1 MPGAAPACYRRI
13 SQARRSGAS
22 FEPAAPSATCS
33 NSAGGPADRKP
44 EETAMTRMTGGK
56 ALVEMLRR
64 HGVETI
70 FALPGVQNDAL
81 FVAFYDA
88 GEALRVI
95 HTRHEQGAAYMAYGY
110 ARATGKSGAYAVV
123 PGPGLLNT
131 TAALSTAYAT
141 NTPVLCISGQIP
153 SDLIGR
159 GFGLLHEIPDQ
170 LGILR
175 TLTKWAA
182 RIDHPTQTGK
192 RVNEAFRQLRDG
204 RPRPVAVEMPLD
216 IMALETEIVLPAAER
231 APPTTMPDPELID
244 KAATLLAAAKKP
256 LLFVGGGAVAASEEV
271 LAIAETLQA
280 PVVSYT
286 GGKGIVSDHHYLAQ
300 SAVAGHELWRE
311 ADVVLA
317 VGTRLHQPQVR
328 WGVDAD
334 LKVIR
339 IDIDPTEIT
348 RISRPALGI
357 VADAKPALAA
367 LHNALDRHNPK
378 RASRKEELE
387 ALKARTL
394 ARLADNLGPQCEYL
408 QAIRAEVPDDG
419 IYVEDLTQVGY
430 VGRVAFP
437 IYHPRTYIHS
447 GYQGTLGSGFATA
460 LGAKVGRPDVPVVSV
475 SGDGGFMYNV
485 QELSTAVKH
494 GIDISAIV
502 FADGAYGNVRRMQ
515 KVDYG
520 NRLIGVDLHNPQFPK
535 MAESFGAAG
544 VRTTSPDGLR
554 RELAA
559 ALKRRGT
566 TLIEVAVGE
575 MPDPWKHLVLPRVR
589 GGR

>member
-1 MPGAAPACYRRI
+1 
-13 SQARRSGAS
+13 
-22 FEPAAPSATCS
+22 
-33 NSAGGPADRKP
+33 
-44 EETAMTRMTGGK
+44 MTRITGGK

-64 HGVETI
+64 HEVDTI

-95 HTRHEQGAAYMAYGY
+95 HTRHEQGAAYMAFGY
-110 ARATGKSGAYAVV
+110 ARASGKVGTYAVV

-131 TAALSTAYAT
+131 TAALSTAFAT
-141 NTPVLCISGQIP
+141 NAPVLCISGQVP

-170 LGILR
+170 LGILQ

-192 RVNEAFRQLRDG
+192 VVNEAFRQLRDG
-204 RPRPVAVEMPLD
+204 RPRPVGIEMPLD
-216 IMALETEIVLPAAER
+216 VMALETEVALPSADGL
-231 APPTTMPDPELID
+231 PPITMPDPELID
-244 KAATLLAAAKKP
+244 KAAALLAEAKKP

-271 LAIAETLQA
+271 LAIAEMLEA
-280 PVVSYT
+280 PVVSST
-286 GGKGIVSDHHYLAQ
+286 GGKGIVSDRHYLAQ
-300 SAVAGHELWRE
+300 SALAGHELWRE
-311 ADVVLA
+311 TDIVLA

-328 WGVDAD
+328 WGVDND
-334 LKVIR
+334 LKLIR
-339 IDIDPTEIT
+339 IDIDPVEIT
-348 RISRPALGI
+348 RILRPALGI

-367 LHNALDRHNPK
+367 LYRALER
-378 RASRKEELE
+378 RRSSRRSRKDELE

-394 ARLADNLGPQCEYL
+394 ARLADRLGPQSEYL
-408 QAIRAEVPDDG
+408 QAIRAELPDDG

-447 GYQGTLGSGFATA
+447 GYQGTLGFGFATA
-460 LGAKVGRPDVPVVSV
+460 LGAKIGRPDLPVVSI

-494 GIDISAIV
+494 GIDIVAIV

-515 KVDYG
+515 KEDYG
-520 NRLIGVDLHNPQFPK
+520 NRLIGVDLHNPHFPK

-544 VRTTSPDGLR
+544 VRTTTPEGLR

-559 ALKRRGT
+559 ALKRRGS

-575 MPDPWKHLVLPRVR
+575 MPDPWKVLFLPRVR

>member
-1 MPGAAPACYRRI
+1 
-13 SQARRSGAS
+13 
-22 FEPAAPSATCS
+22 
-33 NSAGGPADRKP
+33 
-44 EETAMTRMTGGK
+44 MTRITGGK

-64 HGVETI
+64 HEVDTI

-95 HTRHEQGAAYMAYGY
+95 HTRHEQGAAYMAFGY
-110 ARATGKSGAYAVV
+110 ARASGKVGTYAVV

-131 TAALSTAYAT
+131 TAALSTAFAT
-141 NTPVLCISGQIP
+141 NAPVLCISGQVP

-170 LGILR
+170 LGILQ

-192 RVNEAFRQLRDG
+192 VVNEAFRQLRDG
-204 RPRPVAVEMPLD
+204 RPRPVGIEMPLD
-216 IMALETEIVLPAAER
+216 VMALETEVALPSADGL
-231 APPTTMPDPELID
+231 PPITMPDPELID
-244 KAATLLAAAKKP
+244 KAAALLAEAKKP

-271 LAIAETLQA
+271 LAIAEMLEA
-280 PVVSYT
+280 PVVSST
-286 GGKGIVSDHHYLAQ
+286 GGKGIVSDRHYLAQ
-300 SAVAGHELWRE
+300 SALAGHELWRE
-311 ADVVLA
+311 TDIVLA

-328 WGVDAD
+328 WGVDND
-334 LKVIR
+334 LKLIR
-339 IDIDPTEIT
+339 IDIDPVEIT
-348 RISRPALGI
+348 RILRPALGI

-367 LHNALDRHNPK
+367 LYRALER
-378 RASRKEELE
+378 RRSSRRSRKDELE

-394 ARLADNLGPQCEYL
+394 ARLADRLGPQCEYL
-408 QAIRAEVPDDG
+408 QAIRAELPDEG

-447 GYQGTLGSGFATA
+447 GYQGTLGFGFATA
-460 LGAKVGRPDVPVVSV
+460 LGAKVGRPDLPVVSI
-475 SGDGGFMYNV
+475 SGDGGFMYNL

-494 GIDISAIV
+494 GIDIVAIV

-515 KVDYG
+515 KEDYG
-520 NRLIGVDLHNPQFPK
+520 NRLIGVDLHNPHFPK

-544 VRTTSPDGLR
+544 VRTTTPEGLR

-559 ALKRRGT
+559 ALKRRGS

-575 MPDPWKHLVLPRVR
+575 MPDPWKVLFLPRVR

>member
-1 MPGAAPACYRRI
+1 VA
-13 SQARRSGAS
+13 
-22 FEPAAPSATCS
+22 
-33 NSAGGPADRKP
+33 
-44 EETAMTRMTGGK
+44 RMTGGQ

-64 HGVETI
+64 HEVDTI

-95 HTRHEQGAAYMAYGY
+95 HTRHEQGAAYMAFGY
-110 ARATGKSGAYAVV
+110 ARASGKTGAYAVV

-141 NTPVLCISGQIP
+141 NAPVLCISGQIP

-159 GFGLLHEIPDQ
+159 GFGLLHEIPEQ
-170 LGILR
+170 LRILQ

-192 RVNEAFRQLRDG
+192 LVNEAFRQLRDG
-204 RPRPVAVEMPLD
+204 RPRPVGLEMPLD
-216 IMALETEIVLPAAER
+216 VMALETEVTLPAAGER
-231 APPTTMPDPELID
+231 PPVTMPDPELID
-244 KAATLLAAAKKP
+244 KAAALLAEAKKP
-256 LLFVGGGAVAASEEV
+256 LLFVGGGAVAAAEEV
-271 LAIAETLQA
+271 LAIAEMLQA

-286 GGKGIVSDHHYLAQ
+286 GGKGIVSDRHYLAQ
-300 SAVAGHELWRE
+300 SAFAGHELWHE

-317 VGTRLHQPQVR
+317 VGSRLHQPQVR
-328 WGVDAD
+328 WGVDAG
-334 LKVIR
+334 LKLIR

-348 RISRPALGI
+348 RILRPALGI

-367 LHNALDRHNPK
+367 LCRALER
-378 RASRKEELE
+378 RAPRRPSRKDELE
-387 ALKARTL
+387 ALKARSLT
-394 ARLADNLGPQCEYL
+394 RLAENLGPQCAYL
-408 QAIRAEVPDDG
+408 QAIRAELPDDG

-430 VGRVAFP
+430 VGRMAFP
-437 IYHPRTYIHS
+437 IYHPRSYIHS

-460 LGAKVGRPDVPVVSV
+460 LGAKVGRPDLPVVSI
-475 SGDGGFMYNV
+475 SGDGGFMFNV

-494 GIDISAIV
+494 GIDIVAIV

-515 KVDYG
+515 KEEYG
-520 NRLIGVDLHNPQFPK
+520 NRLIGVDLHNPNFPK

-566 TLIEVAVGE
+566 TVIEVAVGE

>member
-1 MPGAAPACYRRI
+1 MA
-13 SQARRSGAS
+13 
-22 FEPAAPSATCS
+22 
-33 NSAGGPADRKP
+33 
-44 EETAMTRMTGGK
+44 RMTGGG

-64 HGVETI
+64 HQVDTI

-95 HTRHEQGAAYMAYGY
+95 HTRHEQGAAYMAFGY
-110 ARATGKSGAYAVV
+110 ARASGKVGAYAVV

-131 TAALSTAYAT
+131 TAALATAYAT
-141 NTPVLCISGQIP
+141 NAPVLCISGQVA

-170 LGILR
+170 LGILER
-175 TLTKWAA
+175 LTKWAA
-182 RIDHPTQTGK
+182 RIEHPSQTG
-192 RVNEAFRQLRDG
+192 RLVNEAFRQLCYG
-204 RPRPVAVEMPLD
+204 RPRPVGLEIPPDVL
-216 IMALETEIVLPAAER
+216 ALETEVTLPTADSSLEAV
-231 APPTTMPDPELID
+231 APDPELID
-244 KAATLLAAAKKP
+244 KAAALLADAKKP
-256 LLFVGGGAVAASEEV
+256 LLFVGSGAVDAAEEV
-271 LAIAETLQA
+271 LAIAEMLEA
-280 PVVSYT
+280 PVVSFT

-300 SAVAGHELWRE
+300 SALAGHELWRE
-311 ADVVLA
+311 TDVVLA

-328 WGVDAD
+328 WGMDRD
-334 LKVIR
+334 LKLIR
-339 IDIDPTEIT
+339 IDVDPVEIT
-348 RISRPALGI
+348 RITRPALGI

-367 LHNALDRHNPK
+367 LYRALEPRTP
-378 RASRKEELE
+378 RRSSRKEELE
-387 ALKARTL
+387 ALKGRTL
-394 ARLADNLGPQCEYL
+394 ANLADKLGPQCEYL
-408 QAIRAEVPDDG
+408 KAIRAELPDDG

-430 VGRVAFP
+430 VGRMAFP
-437 IYHPRTYIHS
+437 VYRPRTYIHS
-447 GYQGTLGSGFATA
+447 GYQGTLGFGFATA
-460 LGAKVGRPDVPVVSV
+460 LGAKVGRSDLPVVSV

-494 GIDISAIV
+494 GIDIVAIV

-515 KVDYG
+515 KEDYG
-520 NRLIGVDLHNPQFPK
+520 NRLIGVDLLNPQFPK

-544 VRTTSPDGLR
+544 VRTTTPEGLG

-566 TLIEVAVGE
+566 SLIEVAVGE
-575 MPDPWKHLVLPRVR
+575 MPDPWKVMLPPRVR

>member
-1 MPGAAPACYRRI
+1 
-13 SQARRSGAS
+13 
-22 FEPAAPSATCS
+22 
-33 NSAGGPADRKP
+33 
-44 EETAMTRMTGGK
+44 MTRMTGGG

-64 HGVETI
+64 NGVDTM

-95 HTRHEQGAAYMAYGY
+95 HTRHEQGVAYMAYGY
-110 ARATGKSGAYAVV
+110 ARSSGKTGAYAVV

-159 GFGLLHEIPDQ
+159 GFGLQHEIPHQ

-175 TLTKWAA
+175 TLTKWAS
-182 RIDHPTQTGK
+182 RIDHPTQAGK
-192 RVNEAFRQLRDG
+192 RVNEAFRQMRDG
-204 RPRPVAVEMPLD
+204 RPRPVALEMPLD
-216 IMALETEIVLPAAER
+216 VMALETEVVLPETE
-231 APPTTMPDPELID
+231 PTPAVTMPDPELIE
-244 KAATLLAAAKKP
+244 KAAGLLAEAKKP
-256 LLFVGGGAVAASEEV
+256 LLFVGGGAIGAAEEV
-271 LAIAETLQA
+271 LAIGEMLQA

-286 GGKGIVSDHHYLAQ
+286 GGKGIVSDRHYLAQ
-300 SAVAGHELWRE
+300 SAAAGHELWRD

-328 WGVDAD
+328 WGIDAD
-334 LKVIR
+334 LKLIR

-348 RISRPALGI
+348 RILKPALGI
-357 VADAKPALAA
+357 VADASAALAA
-367 LHNALDRHNPK
+367 LHRALER
-378 RASRKEELE
+378 RAPRRPSRRDELE
-387 ALKARTL
+387 ALKSRTL
-394 ARLADNLGPQCEYL
+394 ARLADVLGPQCEYL
-408 QAIRAEVPDDG
+408 QAIRAELPEDG

-460 LGAKVGRPDVPVVSV
+460 LGAKVGRPDLPVVSV

-494 GIDISAIV
+494 GIDVVAIV

-515 KVDYG
+515 KEEYG
-520 NRLIGVDLHNPQFPK
+520 NRLIGVDLQNPQFPK
-535 MAESFGAAG
+535 MAESFGVAG
-544 VRTTSPDGLR
+544 ARVTSPDGLR

-559 ALKRRGT
+559 ALRRRGT

-589 GGR
+589 GGH

>member
-1 MPGAAPACYRRI
+1 MA
-13 SQARRSGAS
+13 
-22 FEPAAPSATCS
+22 
-33 NSAGGPADRKP
+33 
-44 EETAMTRMTGGK
+44 RMTGGG

-64 HGVETI
+64 NRVDTI

-88 GEALRVI
+88 GEAVRVI

-110 ARATGKSGAYAVV
+110 ARSSGKVGAYAVV

-131 TAALSTAYAT
+131 TAALATAYAT

-153 SDLIGR
+153 SDMIGR

-182 RIDHPTQTGK
+182 RISHPTQTGQL
-192 RVNEAFRQLRDG
+192 VNEAFRQLRDG
-204 RPRPVAVEMPLD
+204 RPRPVALEMPLD
-216 IMALETEIVLPAAER
+216 VMALETEVALPAPGKSP
-231 APPTTMPDPELID
+231 APTMPDPELID
-244 KAATLLAAAKKP
+244 KAAALLADAKKP
-256 LLFVGGGAVAASEEV
+256 LLFVGGGAVAAAEEV
-271 LAIAETLQA
+271 LAIAEMLEA

-286 GGKGIVSDHHYLAQ
+286 GGKGIVSDRHYLAQ
-300 SAVAGHELWRE
+300 SALAGHELWRE

-334 LKVIR
+334 LKLIR

-348 RISRPALGI
+348 RIVKPSLGI
-357 VADAKPALAA
+357 VADAKAALAA
-367 LHNALDRHNPK
+367 LHNALERRNP
-378 RASRKEELE
+378 RRQSRKEELE
-387 ALKARTL
+387 TLKSRTL

-408 QAIRAEVPDDG
+408 QAIRAELPDDG

-460 LGAKVGRPDVPVVSV
+460 LGAKVGRPDLPVVSV

-494 GIDISAIV
+494 GIDIVAIV

-515 KVDYG
+515 KQDYG

-544 VRTTSPDGLR
+544 VRTTTPDGLR

-575 MPDPWKHLVLPRVR
+575 MPDPWKHLILPRVR
-589 GGR
+589 GAR